1 MSATRQLD
9 EAAAPHRRFV
19 ARSGRRIVGK
29 AHIAHRVGK
38 SQQIIG
44 SWLRLLLDHEP
55 DHFPT
60 ARRRE
65 GLRMLLAQVVTMWFR
80 LVGQRTEDRCRVSV
94 GVRQSRGRRTL
105 AACSRTAARPHLP
118 DATPGP
124 RSIVGSD
131 AVSGQDTRVRT
142 CPATVVTVMAAG
154 FADR

>member
-9 EAAAPHRRFV
+9 KAAAPHRRFV

-60 ARRRE
+60 ARRRK
-65 GLRMLLAQVVTMWFR
+65 GLRMLLAQVVAMWFR
-80 LVGQRTEDRCRVSV
+80 LVGQRTEDGCGVSV
-94 GVRQSRGRRTL
+94 GVRQSRGCRPL
-105 AACSRTAARPHLP
+105 AACS
-118 DATPGP
+118 
-124 RSIVGSD
+124 
-131 AVSGQDTRVRT
+131 
-142 CPATVVTVMAAG
+142 
-154 FADR
+154 